1 MYRSVIVLVL
11 ALGIFGV
18 FDGVFG
24 DPTSTPSGTFP
35 FGLRSACAQESA
47 PSTDAKAIAL
57 KAFQR
62 GTAHYQ
68 QQEYDKAIEQFESG
82 YAAVPQAVFLYNI
95 AQSHRL
101 AGRADRA
108 LSYYRQYLQLSPEAK
123 NRPEIEERIAALE
136 KQIGP
141 APTLIVPSAWSVSE
155 PAPEGQLTLEQERR
169 RAEQAQA
176 QAKKRRRNIGIAVG
190 VVGGV
195 LVVGAAVGLGLYFG
209 LPQQPQVT
217 VFEPVNQ

>member
-11 ALGIFGV
+11 ALGIFG
-18 FDGVFG
+18 FLG
-24 DPTSTPSGTFP
+24 DPFGTLSS
-35 FGLRSACAQESA
+35 GLRSACAQESA
-47 PSTDAKAIAL
+47 PSSDAKAVAL
-57 KAFQR
+57 RAFQL
-62 GTAHYQ
+62 GTTHYQ

-82 YAAVPQAVFLYNI
+82 YQAVPQAVFLYNI

-136 KQIGP
+136 KQLGP
-141 APTLIVPSAWSVSE
+141 APTLIVPSAWPVTE
-155 PAPEGQLTLEQERR
+155 PSPEGMLTPDQERK
-169 RAEQAQA
+169 QADQT
-176 QAKKRRRNIGIAVG
+176 QAKKRRRNAGIAIG
-190 VVGGV
+190 VVSGV

-209 LPQQPQVT
+209 LQQQPQVT

>member
-1 MYRSVIVLVL
+1 MYRSGIVLVFT
-11 ALGIFGV
+11 LGIFSILG
-18 FDGVFG
+18 GLPG
-24 DPTSTPSGTFP
+24 GLSGGLLDPGPL
-35 FGLRSACAQESA
+35 GLRSAYGQESA
-47 PSTDAKAIAL
+47 PASDAKAIAL

-82 YAAVPQAVFLYNI
+82 YEAVPQAVFLYNI

-141 APTLIVPSAWSVSE
+141 APTLIVPSAWPVQE
-155 PAPEGQLTLEQERR
+155 PAPEGMLTPAQESK
-169 RAEQAQA
+169 QADQA

-190 VVGGV
+190 VVSGLV
-195 LVVGAAVGLGLYFG
+195 VVGAAVGLGLYFG